1 MYFILLGEKLE
12 EGGGMVTLVVAID
25 RELLRRVNASLHP
38 DLAAEGIARV
48 EVEGLH
54 LIRRNVPEGELQKIT
69 TWFCFQS
76 K

>member
-54 LIRRNVPEGELQKIT
+54 FIRKSVPEGELQTIT
-69 TWFCFQS
+69 TSDCFQS